1 MEHWTQ
7 DAITALVCNNS
18 DLTYDNVLQITG
30 LPAATLNVYLSQSIM
45 GCHVLS
51 KD

>member
-1 MEHWTQ
+1 MTHWDQESVT
-7 DAITALVCNNS
+7 DLVRNNS

-30 LPAATLNVYLSQSIM
+30 LPAATINIYLSQSII

-51 KD
+51 QE